1 MQHNTRSLLL
11 TDLLAVLFACA
22 VGQSLRLV
30 EFQGSFDLWWEAE
43 GYFRIYG
50 LLIVLSGC
58 IFSFGFFL
66 QHYSQRKPFW
76 DELRE
81 VLGALFILMIVDA
94 AFFFFNKMY
103 FSRLAFAVQWLV
115 LIPLLPTLRTI
126 FKLRSPR
133 HP

>member
-1 MQHNTRSLLL
+1 MSSNNSTRFLLSA
-11 TDLLAVLFACA
+11 DILAVVLAFL
-22 VGQSLRLV
+22 VGQSLRLF
-30 EFQGSFDLWWEAE
+30 EFQGSLSLWWQLE
-43 GYFRIYG
+43 GQFRIYG
-50 LLIVLSGC
+50 LLIATVGVF
-58 IFSFGFFL
+58 ISFGFFL

-126 FKLRSPR
+126 FKLRG
-133 HP
+133 